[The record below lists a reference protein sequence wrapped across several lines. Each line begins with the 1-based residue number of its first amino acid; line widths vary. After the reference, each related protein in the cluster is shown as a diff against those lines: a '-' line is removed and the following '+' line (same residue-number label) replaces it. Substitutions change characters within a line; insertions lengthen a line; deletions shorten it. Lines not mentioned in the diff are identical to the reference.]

1 MNRIFLILS
10 AAVAVLV
17 VISAAVIPMIQIGQ
31 ATRAAT
37 DSTEDLQS
45 QYIFATT
52 AGGSVIGV
60 PPVTYVW
67 DGTEE
72 CSKPGTASA
81 SVSGQLEIGVVS
93 VSDDDLSVLV
103 SFKNVQ
109 SWMLIKTLTL
119 TIGQIAHV
127 LYDSDGKTGVAGD
140 WVDLGEITTGK
151 YSFTIDVVYK
161 EQIKLEPSSLEAF
174 SDMESNII
182 FMLGDNSSIRTT
194 GAGDEAGS

>member
-1 MNRIFLILS
+1 MNRRFLILA

-81 SVSGQLEIGVVS
+81 SVSGQLDIGV

-119 TIGQIAHV
+119 TIGQTAHV

-140 WVDLGEITTGK
+140 WVDLGEVTTGK
-151 YSFTIDVVYK
+151 YSFTLSVVYK
-161 EQIKLEPSSLEAF
+161 ERISLGSESLKAF
-174 SDMESNII
+174 SDMESEII